1 MDESLHPD
9 ILDALGRQPR
19 EFGAVQLHVEP
30 ILQPPGGTEARAV
43 IWLQAAFAPLPPS
56 MSLRV
61 VDAVTRREV
70 RRGGLPSLEG
80 GRVLRWVLPLTL
92 DADMKELLF
101 LIEAPVPEDAMR
113 VRPPWRLFDT
123 LEQVEVQPV
132 ARPLSSTLLRAGV
145 FASTGV
151 GLPALAV
158 ALAPSMG
165 LGPAEPGTR
174 RHVARAMPEGFIA
187 AVTPGVFTKDAEPG
201 STLIW
206 EPGQD
211 LDTARWAEATDA
223 TENAARVRCTCGAVA
238 PRDAEFCPRC
248 LASLAGATRESS
260 PPVFEALSAG
270 MDPTPTEAPTE
281 ATTARCPRHPR
292 VEEVQSCPRCG
303 GFFCEACL
311 PETLA
316 SERTHC
322 ADCLDREREPAVLRR
337 ALLRDLIITQCGVA
351 ALVVVMGT
359 LSTMA
364 SPKGEPFYPIMGTL
378 CLASPVLGLAGLAM
392 LTRSAIPGWI
402 AVPIDL
408 LFGVAI
414 FLLGGYLIG
423 ALILLC
429 AVISCFQLF
438 KLHSLSSPPPTVTE
452 PPEP

>member
-30 ILQPPGGTEARAV
+30 VRRLVDGTEARAV

-80 GRVLRWVLPLTL
+80 GKVLRWVLPLTL
-92 DADMKELLF
+92 EADMKELLF
-101 LIEAPVPEDAMR
+101 LLEAPVPEDATR

-123 LEQVEVQPV
+123 LEQVEVQPA

-165 LGPAEPGTR
+165 LGPGEPGTR

-187 AVTPGVFTKDAEPG
+187 AVTSGAFTQDFEPG

-211 LDTARWAEATDA
+211 VDTARWAEATDA

-270 MDPTPTEAPTE
+270 MDPPSTEESTE

-311 PETLA
+311 PETLV

-322 ADCLDREREPAVLRR
+322 ADCLAREREPAVLRR
-337 ALLRDLIITQCGVA
+337 ALLRDLALIQCGVA
-351 ALVVVMGT
+351 ALTLVMGV
-359 LSTMA
+359 LSTMVSSEENA
-364 SPKGEPFYPIMGTL
+364 LDGLVGTA
-378 CLASPVLGLAGLAM
+378 CLAFPFLGLAGLLV
-392 LTRSAIPGWI
+392 LTRSPIVGWI
-402 AVPIDL
+402 AFALDI
-408 LFGVAI
+408 LFGLAAFFTGARLV
-414 FLLGGYLIG
+414 GGV
-423 ALILLC
+423 ILVC
-429 AVISCFQLF
+429 AVIACFQLS
-438 KLHSLSSPPPTVTE
+438 KLRTLSSPPPTVTG
-452 PPEP
+452 PPQP